1 MFNLIRTMRNTV
13 ERYELEQEY
22 SIVTYKT
29 SISDRSP
36 WNFSGSLIRERS
48 GTTFNNTHLNKLKGA
63 SFIADEV
70 GIFGLIDDRLVL
82 IFQESAAKDFC
93 FIETDTEGQAHS
105 FIFGLK
111 LNRHVGW
118 PIFNKNYTDNLSG
131 VLHNCR
137 KLQKTHRL
145 RGIWVPLGGFCAE
158 F

>member
-1 MFNLIRTMRNTV
+1 MFDLIRTMRNTV
-13 ERYELEQEY
+13 ERHELEQEY
-22 SIVTYKT
+22 STVTYKT
-29 SISDRSP
+29 SISDRTPWHFSP
-36 WNFSGSLIRERS
+36 SLIRERS
-48 GTTFNNTHLNKLKGA
+48 GTLFNNIYLNKLKGA

-70 GIFGLIDDRLVL
+70 GIFAIIDDRLAL
-82 IFQESAAKDFC
+82 IFQESSAKDFC
-93 FIETDTEGQAHS
+93 FIETNTEREAHS

-111 LNRHVGW
+111 LTRHIGC
-118 PIFNKNYTDNLSG
+118 PIDSKNYTDNLSG

>member
-1 MFNLIRTMRNTV
+1 MFNLIRTTRNMM
-13 ERYELEQEY
+13 ERYGLEQEC
-22 SIVTYKT
+22 SFVTYKT

-36 WNFSGSLIRERS
+36 WHFSPSLIRERS
-48 GTTFNNTHLNKLKGA
+48 GTLFNNIYLNKLKGV

-70 GIFGLIDDRLVL
+70 GIFGIIDDRLAL
-82 IFQESAAKDFC
+82 IFQDSAPDDFC
-93 FIETDTEGQAHS
+93 FIETNTERDAYS

-111 LNRHVGW
+111 SNRHIGW
-118 PIFNKNYTDNLSG
+118 PLDNKAFSDDLIG